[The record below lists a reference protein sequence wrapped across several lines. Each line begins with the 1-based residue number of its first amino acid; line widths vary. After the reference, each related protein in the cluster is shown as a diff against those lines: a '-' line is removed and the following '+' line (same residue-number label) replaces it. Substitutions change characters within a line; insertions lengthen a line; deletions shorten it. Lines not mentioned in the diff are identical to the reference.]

1 MKSMKWLIDEQSVAI
16 NEILVLIKKS
26 IHFCE
31 HAVDRLEDEDAKRFF
46 LQEFREFNVF
56 LSGLIDFIR
65 IKGELPRDPDSDRE
79 VLEQWGT
86 DIKALLSEDEDASF
100 LEHYRELQQDLIVAV
115 NSARKINSMPESIG
129 DLLKGLDRHVSPTL
143 KALGEKV

>member
-1 MKSMKWLIDEQSVAI
+1 MKWLIDEQSAAI

-31 HAVDRLEDEDAKRFF
+31 HAVERLNDESARHFF

-79 VLEQWGT
+79 ALEQWGT
-86 DIKALLSEDEDASF
+86 DLRALLLSEDEEFSF
-100 LEHYRELQQDLIVAV
+100 LEHYRDLQRRLYVAME
-115 NSARKINSMPESIG
+115 SARRTNGMPESIRS
-129 DLLKGLDRHVSPTL
+129 LLKNLDRHVNRTL
-143 KALGEKV
+143 SVLEEKV